1 MLLSKEFAVYL
12 NLAAC
17 KLKQYTALAFKQNDL
32 DLTPEQFLLVDLL
45 WNNGSMSQQRLA
57 DMMHKDK
64 NSITKFVDGLEKK
77 QMVRRKQDPNDR
89 RSNLIILTP
98 KAEAMKSQAKEKGIS
113 MLDDILTG
121 ISDSEIRAFL
131 DTLEKITKNMDALSD
146 RL

>member
-1 MLLSKEFAVYL
+1 
-12 NLAAC
+12 
-17 KLKQYTALAFKQNDL
+17 
-32 DLTPEQFLLVDLL
+32 
-45 WNNGSMSQQRLA
+45 MSQQRLA